1 MSKRQSDRDVFKEL
15 CVEYVL
21 NILEQGE
28 RERFE
33 VMLDDASDEQRAL
46 YERMRTKANELMFG
60 EEENIDPE
68 ELKERL
74 LAEVDA
80 DENDKPTAIAADDD
94 TENIEDIPDDGKV
107 AEEGSKISYAVVLS
121 VALGI
126 ICLSLLFYSF
136 SMWSSMNAQED
147 EIAEQDERIEE
158 LNAELDELEDM
169 LSLLDSRQLHAVPLL
184 GMEANPFGYG
194 NALWDSQNLRMLV
207 KVGDLSTPESD
218 MEYQLWA
225 ISDNEATPLH
235 QFSVDS
241 DGEARFFVEGVD
253 ALKGKSEFS
262 FAVTLEPE
270 GGSDKPDGEMYLMG
284 NFEEE

>member
-1 MSKRQSDRDVFKEL
+1 MSKRQSDRDAFKEL
-15 CVEYVL
+15 CVGYVL

-33 VMLDDASDEQRAL
+33 VMLDDATDEQRAL
-46 YERMRTKANELMFG
+46 YERMRTRANELMFG
-60 EEENIDPE
+60 DTEKPDPE
-68 ELKERL
+68 ELKEQL

-94 TENIEDIPDDGKV
+94 TDHIDEIPDDGEPT
-107 AEEGSKISYAVVLS
+107 EEGSRISYAVVFS
-121 VALGI
+121 IALGL
-126 ICLSLLFYSF
+126 ICLSLIFYSF

-158 LNAELDELEDM
+158 LNADLDELESM
-169 LSLLDSRQLHAVPLL
+169 LSVLESRQLHVVPLL

-194 NALWDSQNLRMLV
+194 NALWDSQNLRVLV
-207 KVGDLSTPESD
+207 KVGDLSTPESE

-235 QFSVDS
+235 QFSVNS

-253 ALKGKSEFS
+253 ALKNKSEFS

-284 NFEEE
+284 SFEE